1 MKKKFNCRLGVIP
14 FIGIGFGYQKR
25 SKSIDFILLLPFLD
39 IELTYNFK
47 KSRL

>member
-14 FIGIGFGYQKR
+14 FIGIGFGYQR
-25 SKSIDFILLLPFLD
+25 RGNSIDFILLLPFLD

-47 KSRL
+47 KR